1 MVNSDISIR
10 DAVAEDAP
18 LVAWTVLT
26 ALDMDDKELATVTR
40 CCSDAATLYSWRNTR
55 VITVD
60 GVVAG
65 CLISYEGS
73 RYMAMR
79 DYTWQGLWDD
89 FDAEELKD
97 VEVETCRGEYYL
109 DSMALLPEYRGMEL
123 AKRLLLDGIERGKAA
138 GCGSVTLIVSV
149 DKPHLQEYYASMG
162 FEAYSTMDFFGHR
175 YNRMRYM
182 CK

>member
-1 MVNSDISIR
+1 
-10 DAVAEDAP
+10 
-18 LVAWTVLT
+18 
-26 ALDMDDKELATVTR
+26 
-40 CCSDAATLYSWRNTR
+40 
-55 VITVD
+55 
-60 GVVAG
+60 
-65 CLISYEGS
+65 
-73 RYMAMR
+73 
-79 DYTWQGLWDD
+79 LWDD

-138 GCGSVTLIVSV
+138 GCGRVTLIVSV
-149 DKPHLQEYYASMG
+149 DKPQLQEYYASMG
-162 FEAYSTMDFFGHR
+162 FEAYGTMDFFGHR